1 MNESGVERKSFI
13 LVFSILIIFALL
25 NKVIH
30 FPRPKNEK
38 RYHRPNQ
45 SVVGE
50 SWSKSNVELNKSFKT
65 AHSDFHNSDQVS
77 TLLGPSP
84 KLDWVVE
91 KDKFIVEGPTVDK
104 KGNLYVSPLWVEISP
119 FYFIILDTTSFA

>member
-45 SVVGE
+45 NVVGE

-65 AHSDFHNSDQVS
+65 AHS
-77 TLLGPSP
+77 
-84 KLDWVVE
+84 
-91 KDKFIVEGPTVDK
+91 
-104 KGNLYVSPLWVEISP
+104 
-119 FYFIILDTTSFA
+119 